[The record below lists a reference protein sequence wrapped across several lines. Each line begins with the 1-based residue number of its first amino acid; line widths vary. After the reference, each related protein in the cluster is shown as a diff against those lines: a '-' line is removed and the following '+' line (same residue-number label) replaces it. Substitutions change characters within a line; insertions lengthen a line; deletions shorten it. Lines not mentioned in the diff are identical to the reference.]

1 MENREANK
9 VDYTR
14 TTLKQDTYMTKLY
27 KKKTVKIS
35 KKIS

>member
-14 TTLKQDTYMTKLY
+14 TTLKTRYIYDKIIL
-27 KKKTVKIS
+27 KKNPS
-35 KKIS
+35 K

>member
-27 KKKTVKIS
+27 KKKNRQNKQEN
-35 KKIS
+35 